1 MSLYRLYFDLPQ
13 GPQLSIVMLIAL
25 VVSLFNLRLRT
36 KIMNHSKG
44 DISTDAYQI
53 KVSIK
58 CPDPFD
64 FRGLPNLHAC
74 SLKLFK

>member
-1 MSLYRLYFDLPQ
+1 
-13 GPQLSIVMLIAL
+13 MLIAL
-25 VVSLFNLRLRT
+25 VVWLFNLGLTT
-36 KIMNHSKG
+36 KVMNDSKA

-53 KVSIK
+53 KISIK

-74 SLKLFK
+74 SLKLFQ